1 MASFKTEKN
10 WTDLQESLNRVR
22 QQLGL
27 IPRAEWDNFV
37 PSEPPL
43 RVCLTS
49 QCDRWMAHTPSNLPG
64 LHTNVRRVPQREAP
78 PLFSGKT
85 NGKKEALRKQPL
97 GKHKRSSVP
106 DAAMIISSD
115 LPLENRCSMRQQAHE
130 SSKKGSPGTGGH
142 SSGLQREHAAFSF
155 FKENQSFAW
164 NFVDWFILE
173 MLEDELVP
181 DTLMEVLSHDVTK
194 CAPAYSP
201 TGKNFDVKR
210 KLPETVKLDVL
221 KQLPAVTILDTL
233 LEEAVSE
240 MTVGL
245 IRRVVEEL
253 VENHLTN
260 TAINDSLTEL
270 IVETVEPMVPQLVKE
285 TVNETLLEGILQ
297 EDILPEVLDEEMR
310 NVAVLLLSEYDTETH
325 EEQQQAVSTNADQ
338 RLLDMFL
345 LEGLLKIL
353 RNQGRELS
361 EMIELDRLLDSWML
375 DVLIGQYLNITQHCC
390 LITENVAL
398 KDYHRKAFTDVVLDV
413 ILSELSEH
421 MDEDLADLFQYE
433 QQMEERNL
441 IADGGYQRV

>member
-49 QCDRWMAHTPSNLPG
+49 QCDRWMPHTPSNLPG
-64 LHTNVRRVPQREAP
+64 LHTNVRLVPRLEAP
-78 PLFSGKT
+78 PLFTGKT
-85 NGKKEALRKQPL
+85 NGNRKEALRKQPL

-106 DAAMIISSD
+106 DAAMILSSD
-115 LPLENRCSMRQQAHE
+115 LPLENHCSMRQQAHE

-142 SSGLQREHAAFSF
+142 SSGLQR
-155 FKENQSFAW
+155 
-164 NFVDWFILE
+164 
-173 MLEDELVP
+173 
-181 DTLMEVLSHDVTK
+181 
-194 CAPAYSP
+194 CAPAFSP
-201 TGKNFDVKR
+201 TGKNFDIKG
-210 KLPETVKLDVL
+210 KLLETVKLDAL

-240 MTVGL
+240 VTVGL
-245 IRRVVEEL
+245 IRKVVEEL

-270 IVETVEPMVPQLVKE
+270 IVETVEPMVLQLVKE

-361 EMIELDRLLDSWML
+361 EMIELDRLLDGWML
-375 DVLIGQYLNITQHCC
+375 NVLIGQYLNITQHCC

-441 IADGGYQRV
+441 IADSGYQGV

>member
-37 PSEPPL
+37 PREPPL

-49 QCDRWMAHTPSNLPG
+49 QCDRWVLHSPSNLPG
-64 LHTNVRRVPQREAP
+64 LHTNVRRVPQLEAP
-78 PLFSGKT
+78 RLFTGKT
-85 NGKKEALRKQPL
+85 NGNRKEVLRKQPL
-97 GKHKRSSVP
+97 GKHQRSSVP
-106 DAAMIISSD
+106 DAAMILSSD
-115 LPLENRCSMRQQAHE
+115 LPLENRCSMRQQVHE

-142 SSGLQREHAAFSF
+142 SSGLQR
-155 FKENQSFAW
+155 
-164 NFVDWFILE
+164 
-173 MLEDELVP
+173 
-181 DTLMEVLSHDVTK
+181 

-201 TGKNFDVKR
+201 AGKNFDIKG
-210 KLPETVKLDVL
+210 KLLETVKLDVL

-240 MTVGL
+240 VTVGL
-245 IRRVVEEL
+245 IQKVVEEL

-361 EMIELDRLLDSWML
+361 EMIELDRLLDGWML
-375 DVLIGQYLNITQHCC
+375 DVLIRQYLNITQHCC
-390 LITENVAL
+390 LITDNVAL

-421 MDEDLADLFQYE
+421 VDEDLADLFQYE

-441 IADGGYQRV
+441 IADSGYQGV